1 MASQVR
7 ISSQGIVSMPDS
19 VVATAKLADGAVT
32 PIKTGGGYSAQTT
45 TYSAT
50 ANDRVIDCTSGTFQ
64 VTIPAASS
72 NTGRL
77 LTVRNSGSGAI
88 TLGRTGADTIG
99 GATSQVLNG
108 KGSIEIVSN
117 GSLWLVVRGTYTDET
132 VGRRIFTWDDV
143 NSRFQ
148 LTYGDT
154 GIRVI
159 TSSTTPGANMT
170 VVQATIRRVNYLVY
184 VQASVTAGASNGGVQ
199 DLFTVPTGFAPS
211 AIGGTQDGVCI
222 SADTTPEVR
231 ALFFRTSTLQSYG
244 ITNGKTYR
252 FVQTFAT
259 TDNWPASLPG
269 SASGTIPYG

>member
-1 MASQVR
+1 MSSQVR

-45 TYSAT
+45 TYAAT

-99 GATSQVLNG
+99 GATSQVLSG
-108 KGSIEIVSN
+108 KGSIEIVSS
-117 GSLWLVVRGTYTDET
+117 GSAWNVVRGTYTDET
-132 VGRRIFTWDDV
+132 IGRRIFTWDDV

-154 GIRVI
+154 GIRSLSLSDLGSPAAI
-159 TSSTTPGANMT
+159 T
-170 VVQATIRRVNYLVY
+170 TINTCYLRRFGDRVDFYCDF
-184 VQASVTAGASNGGVQ
+184 VTASSVASP
-199 DLFTVPTGFAPS
+199 FTIYTFPSGYRPYYQIYGPCTGYGF
-211 AIGGTQDGVCI
+211 
-222 SADTTPEVR
+222 
-231 ALFFRTSTLQSYG
+231 TLSSVLA
-244 ITNGKTYR
+244 TNGTLNLYSIGTSDTWRIKGGWT
-252 FVQTFAT
+252 T
-259 TDNWPASLPG
+259 TDSWPTSLPG
-269 SASGTIPYG
+269 ALVGSIPSG